1 MKNINSIV
9 IKKNIFF
16 FLKEKENAKSSLL
29 LKEKKELLNMISK
42 SIRKKITTVK
52 TIFLS
57 QKMMFGNQIIL
68 INLVIFFCEILGC
81 KKIILDKN
89 WNWFIKN
96 KIIYRKYRMI
106 IDVGEIKDYKAN
118 NFTIFDFSS
127 NFFYY
132 SKYIKPD
139 LRMNIIKKEV
149 LKNIPEFKIKSNS
162 LYIYIRSGDI
172 FIKSYNRL
180 YSQPPLCFYQ
190 TIINNNIINKTFDDI
205 YIISKDKKNPVINCL
220 LNQYKNIIYKQND
233 IKTDIGQLIK
243 AYNIVGAVST
253 FINII
258 IRLNDNAKNNILPEY
273 LQLVMQNKSF
283 VNQVEKLEEGFQLR
297 SIKTSSIEN
306 VEIYIPT
313 VQRQKKKLQNSQ
325 NHPRKICKNFKNI
338 P

>member
-1 MKNINSIV
+1 
-9 IKKNIFF
+9 
-16 FLKEKENAKSSLL
+16 
-29 LKEKKELLNMISK
+29 
-42 SIRKKITTVK
+42 
-52 TIFLS
+52 
-57 QKMMFGNQIIL
+57 MMFGNQIIL

-118 NFTIFDFSS
+118 NFTIFDFSD

-132 SKYIKPD
+132 AKYIKPD

-149 LKNIPEFKIKSNS
+149 LKNIPEFKIKPNS

-172 FIKSYNRL
+172 FIKSYNKL

-190 TIINNNIINKTFDDI
+190 IIINNNIINKIFNNI
-205 YIISKDKKNPVINCL
+205 YIISKDKTNPVISCL
-220 LNQYKNIIYKQND
+220 LNQYKNIIYRHND

-258 IRLNDNAKNNILPEY
+258 IRLNDNLINYWEYNIGSLKAKINMFHHQFYQLPKKINMYIMEPTDKY
-273 LQLVMQNKSF
+273 LREMKYWTNSKYQKELMIKEKCINKFKFFSK
-283 VNQVEKLEEGFQLR
+283 E
-297 SIKTSSIEN
+297 S
-306 VEIYIPT
+306 
-313 VQRQKKKLQNSQ
+313 
-325 NHPRKICKNFKNI
+325 KII
-338 P
+338 